1 MESAQVA
8 AVRRFNRAVTRRV
21 GALDDRFLA
30 RRRPLGQA
38 RLLWEIGDGRDLRSL
53 RAGLGLDSGYLS
65 RMLRALE
72 ADGLVTVGAS
82 AADRRVRVAR
92 LTRRGRAE
100 RAALDRRSDAL
111 AASLLEPLTP
121 GRRERLVRAM
131 GEVER
136 LLAAGAVEIA
146 PADPRSPDARRC
158 LEAYAAEI
166 DARFDGGF
174 DEGASIP
181 AGPAELTPPAGLLL
195 LARLDGRA
203 VGCGALRLHGR
214 EPAEIKRM
222 WVAPEARGLG
232 LGRRMLEA
240 LEREAASRGA
250 RAARLETNR
259 ALVEAIAMYR
269 EAGYREVAPFNDEPH
284 AHHWF
289 EKPLAPSG

>member
-1 MESAQVA
+1 MEAAQVA
-8 AVRRFNRAVTRRV
+8 AVRRFNRAVTHRV

-72 ADGLVTVGAS
+72 ADGLVTVEAS
-82 AADRRVRVAR
+82 PADRRVRVAR

-100 RAALDRRSDAL
+100 RSALDRRSDAL

-121 GRRERLVRAM
+121 ERRERLVGAM

-146 PADPRSPDARRC
+146 PADPRTPDARRC

-166 DARFDGGF
+166 DERFDGGF
-174 DEGASIP
+174 DEAASTP

-195 LARLDGRA
+195 LARLDDRA

-240 LEREAASRGA
+240 LEREAATSGA
-250 RAARLETNR
+250 RTARLETNR

-289 EKPLAPSG
+289 EKPLARIG

>member
-1 MESAQVA
+1 MEAAQVA

-38 RLLWEIGDGRDLRSL
+38 RLLWEIGEERDLRSL

-65 RMLRALE
+65 RMLRTLE
-72 ADGLVTVGAS
+72 ADGLVTVEAS

-100 RAALDRRSDAL
+100 RSALDRRSDAL

-121 GRRERLVRAM
+121 ERRERLVRAM

-146 PADPRSPDARRC
+146 AADPRSPDARRC

-166 DARFDGGF
+166 DERFDGGF

-240 LEREAASRGA
+240 LEREAAARGA
-250 RAARLETNR
+250 RTTRLETNR

-289 EKPLAPSG
+289 EKPLPPSG

>member
-1 MESAQVA
+1 
-8 AVRRFNRAVTRRV
+8 
-21 GALDDRFLA
+21 
-30 RRRPLGQA
+30 
-38 RLLWEIGDGRDLRSL
+38 
-53 RAGLGLDSGYLS
+53 
-65 RMLRALE
+65 MLRALE
-72 ADGLVTVGAS
+72 ADGLVTVEAGAG
-82 AADRRVRVAR
+82 DRRVRVAR

-100 RAALDRRSDAL
+100 RSALDRRSDAL

-121 GRRERLVRAM
+121 ERRERLVRAM

-166 DARFDGGF
+166 DERFDGGF

-214 EPAEIKRM
+214 AAAEIKRM

-250 RAARLETNR
+250 RTARLETNR